1 MAPTPTVNQ
10 SVRTLKQQGDKAYAS
25 RDFGSAIER
34 YSEALEIAEDA
45 VVLSNRSATHA
56 QKQNHEKALSDAQR
70 AMKLQPSWPRLYHR
84 CGHSLFHLGRFTEAI
99 KSFEAGLKLDPE
111 DSHLIDG
118 LKDLLQYTEP
128 ALGNGGEKEYI
139 EPKEEEAPT
148 APAAPKEEPASA
160 FSPQPRR
167 PGAFSA
173 AAKGGGASPTAGAH
187 TKSASG
193 DAPPTA
199 DELRDKGNGFYR
211 AGKFSAAI
219 KAYNGAVDANPD
231 DARNWANRAAA
242 QIGMLSEFG
251 KGMPPAKLRENP
263 YYANSLN
270 DLNKATA
277 LDSMYVKAWA
287 RKGQLHAM
295 VGELQQAVTA
305 FERGLAVDESSP
317 ECRQGRDQCRA
328 KMGYSA

>member
-1 MAPTPTVNQ
+1 MVPTPAVNP

-34 YSEALEIAEDA
+34 YSEALEIVEDA

-56 QKQNHEKALSDAQR
+56 QKQNHEKALNDAQR

-111 DSHLIDG
+111 DSFLVDG

-128 ALGNGGEKEYI
+128 ALGNGGEKEYV
-139 EPKEEEAPT
+139 EPEEEAPA
-148 APAAPKEEPASA
+148 APAAPSEEPAGA
-160 FSPQPRR
+160 FSPPPRR
-167 PGAFSA
+167 SGAFSA
-173 AAKGGGASPTAGAH
+173 AAAGGGASPTAGAQ
-187 TKSASG
+187 TKSASD

-219 KAYNGAVDANPD
+219 KAYNAAVDANPD

-270 DLNKATA
+270 DLNKAIA
-277 LDSMYVKAWA
+277 LDSKYVKAWA

-295 VGELQQAVTA
+295 VSEFQQAVTA
-305 FERGLAVDESSP
+305 FERGLAVDESSR

-328 KMGYSA
+328 KMGYA